1 MSGKP
6 TTSLHASGSV
16 QSVSSYQ
23 VLLLKLTMLVSNLI
37 ACSRG
42 KYQVLAERLAV
53 RVGRYDE
60 ENDKLLYLRSIAHMT
75 AG

>member
-1 MSGKP
+1 
-6 TTSLHASGSV
+6 
-16 QSVSSYQ
+16 
-23 VLLLKLTMLVSNLI
+23 MLVSNLI

-60 ENDKLLYLRSIAHMT
+60 ENDKLLYLLAIAHMT